1 MPLLFFD
8 AHLALLEPEPYHL
21 DGEALQVL
29 ALFHEVR
36 DSDVQPGLAPDRG
49 VVLRRVASAARS
61 ALAAGFLG
69 GAAPEDI
76 LGLEVGDDDREPRDM
91 AEGATQLLT
100 QCLFF
105 TDAVPG

>member
-1 MPLLFFD
+1 MPRLFFD

-36 DSDVQPGLAPDRG
+36 DSDVQPGLASNRG
-49 VVLRRVASAARS
+49 VVLPRVASAARS
-61 ALAAGFLG
+61 PTAAAFPGC
-69 GAAPEDI
+69 AAPEHVF
-76 LGLEVGDDDREPRDM
+76 GLEVGDDDREPRDM

-100 QCLFF
+100 QCL
-105 TDAVPG
+105 